1 MGIYV
6 GGTTSTN
13 HIGDYEE
20 GSWSPV
26 LADAS
31 SGGNTYTTGVV
42 TARYT
47 KIGDLVH
54 AGAHCRSL
62 GYTTAGGN
70 SVNMNSNNQIY
81 IRNFPF
87 RTNGME
93 QVAAFCRLT
102 YFNNIDN
109 TQFGTHIHFD
119 QNVTWCKLAKMDDN
133 IFGGEVP
140 VKWGHM
146 VAVYGY
152 FSLNINVS
160 YRTDQ

>member
-1 MGIYV
+1 M

-20 GSWSPV
+20 GTWSPV
-26 LADAS
+26 LADAA
-31 SGGNTYTTGVV
+31 SGGNTYTAGVI

-47 KIGDLVH
+47 KIGDMVH
-54 AGAHCRSL
+54 AATFCRSL

-70 SVNMNSNNQIY
+70 SVNMNRNNQIY

-87 RTNGME
+87 RTNGLE
-93 QVAAFCRLT
+93 STTSFCRLLN
-102 YFNNIDN
+102 FNNID
-109 TQFGTHIHFD
+109 TSQFGTHVHFD
-119 QNVTWCKLAKMDDN
+119 QNVTYCRLSKMDDN
-133 IFGGEVP
+133 IFGGDVP

-146 VAVYGY
+146 TAVYGY
-152 FSLNINVS
+152 FSLSINVC